1 MGIIRVRFPVGAR
14 DTPDNLTSCCF
25 HAIIVNIRSIG
36 VLGLRISVF
45 HTEGEGSIP
54 LWTAFNNF
62 IFPAH

>member
-14 DTPDNLTSCCF
+14 DAPDNLTSCCF

-54 LWTAFNNF
+54 LWTAF
-62 IFPAH
+62 PAH